1 MPRLDKGD
9 IAVGL
14 AVLVAVGLAVGAMVW
29 LSAPLRRDTGAGAL
43 YAEFPELQHLGT
55 GATVELKGFQ
65 IGTVDEITPRVL
77 SDGNIWFRVRMTIQ
91 WRLADSTRLPLTTQ
105 TTARL
110 LPPLAVG
117 NTKIVLDLPPGGG
130 GQRLVPGATIS
141 GEVGTDPVNA
151 VVTLA
156 DSLSEQIKLT
166 LGKTRG
172 ALDSLQMAAGL
183 AARGVRSTNT
193 AIPNLAAGVAR
204 DIASLD
210 SAIASVRGMLGPT
223 TATADSARALL
234 GSTRRAI
241 DDLSHSVQG
250 HDANIARIIANLD
263 TTSALLQDFVRQIEA
278 KPTRLLTGV
287 TPAPKFNHA
296 VH

>member
-14 AVLVAVGLAVGAMVW
+14 AVLVAVGLAIGAMVW
-29 LSAPLRRDTGAGAL
+29 LSAPLRRDTGKGAL
-43 YAEFPELQHLGT
+43 YTQFSELQNLAAG
-55 GATVELKGFQ
+55 GAVELKGFQ
-65 IGTVDEITPRVL
+65 IGTVDEISPQVS
-77 SDGNIWFRVRMTIQ
+77 SDGNIVFRVRMTVQ
-91 WRLADSTRLPLTTQ
+91 WRLADSTRLPLTTN
-105 TTARL
+105 TTAHL
-110 LPPLAVG
+110 QPPLAVG
-117 NTKIVLDLPPGGG
+117 STKIVLVLPQGG
-130 GQRLVPGATIS
+130 GQRLSPGATIA
-141 GEVGTDPVNA
+141 GTVGGDPIETL
-151 VVTLA
+151 VTLA
-156 DSLSEQIKLT
+156 DSLTEQIKLT

-193 AIPNLAAGVAR
+193 AIPTLAAGVMR

-250 HDANIARIIANLD
+250 HDANIGRIIANLD

-296 VH
+296 TH

>member
-14 AVLVAVGLAVGAMVW
+14 AVLAALALSAGAMIW
-29 LSAPLRRDTGAGAL
+29 LSSPLRRDAGRGSL
-43 YAEFPELQHLGT
+43 YTEFSNVEHLSAQDAVYLQGYQ
-55 GATVELKGFQ
+55 V
-65 IGTVDEITPRVL
+65 GTVDEITPRISSKGKVT
-77 SDGNIWFRVRMTIQ
+77 FHVRMSIQ
-91 WRLADSTRLPLTTQ
+91 WRLADSTRLLLTKGTV
-105 TTARL
+105 AHL
-110 LPPLAVG
+110 EPAFPVG
-117 NTKIVLDLPPGGG
+117 SPSIVLDLPPNGGPP
-130 GQRLVPGATIS
+130 LAPESTIEGS
-141 GEVGTDPVNA
+141 VGITPIDA

-156 DSLSEQIKLT
+156 DSLTEQITLT
-166 LGKTRG
+166 LAKTRG
-172 ALDSLQMAAGL
+172 ALDSVQMAAGL

-204 DIASLD
+204 DLASLD

-287 TPAPKFNHA
+287 SPAPKFNRPIH
-296 VH
+296 

>member
-14 AVLVAVGLAVGAMVW
+14 AVLVAAGLAVGAMVW
-29 LSAPLRRDTGAGAL
+29 LAAPRRDPGAGPLFTDFRDLAGL
-43 YAEFPELQHLGT
+43 RVQDAVELQ
-55 GATVELKGFQ
+55 GAT
-65 IGTVDEITPRVL
+65 IGTVDAITPRVS
-77 SDGNIWFRVRMTIQ
+77 SDGTLMFHVRMNIE
-91 WRLADSTRLPLTTQ
+91 WRMPDSSRLPLTGK

-110 LPPLAVG
+110 QPPLAVG
-117 NTKIVLDLPPGGG
+117 SSKIVLDLPAGGG
-130 GQRLVPGATIS
+130 PRLDPGATIPGS
-141 GEVGTDPVNA
+141 VGADPVNEI
-151 VVTLA
+151 VTLA
-156 DSLSEQIKLT
+156 DSLTEQIKLT

-193 AIPNLAAGVAR
+193 AIPNLAAGVMR

-210 SAIASVRGMLGPT
+210 SAIAGVRGMMAPT

-241 DDLSHSVQG
+241 DDLSRSVQG
-250 HDANIARIIANLD
+250 HDANIGRIIANLD

-278 KPTRLLTGV
+278 KPTPLLTGV

-296 VH
+296 TH

>member
-14 AVLVAVGLAVGAMVW
+14 AVLVAAGLAIGAMVW
-29 LSAPLRRDTGAGAL
+29 LSSPLRRDTGKGAL
-43 YAEFPELQHLGT
+43 YTEFSNVAHLSTQDPVYLQGYQV
-55 GATVELKGFQ
+55 GA
-65 IGTVDEITPRVL
+65 VDEITPRITRNGKVT
-77 SDGNIWFRVRMTIQ
+77 FYVRMSIQ
-91 WRLADSTRLPLTTQ
+91 WRLADSTRLLLTQGTV
-105 TTARL
+105 AHL
-110 LPPLAVG
+110 EPAFPVGSPSIVLELPP
-117 NTKIVLDLPPGGG
+117 NGGPALG
-130 GQRLVPGATIS
+130 PDATIQGS
-141 GEVGTDPVNA
+141 VGANPVDA

-156 DSLSEQIKLT
+156 DSLTEEIKLT

-183 AARGVRSTNT
+183 AARGVRSTNN
-193 AIPNLAAGVAR
+193 AIPNLAAGIGR
-204 DIASLD
+204 DLVSLD

-241 DDLSHSVQG
+241 DDLSRSVQG
-250 HDANIARIIANLD
+250 HDANIGRIIANLD

-287 TPAPKFNHA
+287 TPAPKYNRAIH
-296 VH
+296 

>member
-14 AVLVAVGLAVGAMVW
+14 AVLVAFGLAAGAMIW

-43 YAEFPELQHLGT
+43 YTEFPELAGLAVSDEVT
-55 GATVELKGFQ
+55 LKGFKL
-65 IGTVDEITPRVL
+65 GTVDEITPRIS
-77 SDGNIWFRVRMTIQ
+77 SDGNLVFRVRMSVQ
-91 WRLADSTRLPLTTQ
+91 WRLADSTRLPLTKGTL
-105 TTARL
+105 ARL
-110 LPPLAVG
+110 EPPTVVGQPSIVLYLPPSG
-117 NTKIVLDLPPGGG
+117 RE
-130 GQRLVPGATIS
+130 RLGPGATIDGS
-141 GEVGTDPVNA
+141 VGTSPITE
-151 VVTLA
+151 VVQLA
-156 DSLSEQIKLT
+156 DSLEYQLKLT

-172 ALDSLQMAAGL
+172 VLDSLSVAAGL

-210 SAIASVRGMLGPT
+210 SAITSVRGMLGPT

-278 KPTRLLTGV
+278 KPARLLTGV
-287 TPAPKFNHA
+287 KPSPQFNRP

>member
-14 AVLVAVGLAVGAMVW
+14 AVLVAVGIAAGAMIW
-29 LSAPLRRDTGAGAL
+29 LSAPLRRDPGVGTLYTEFHDLAGL
-43 YAEFPELQHLGT
+43 QVQDGVELQ
-55 GATVELKGFQ
+55 GAH
-65 IGTVDEITPRVL
+65 IGTVDEIAPHIHP
-77 SDGNIWFRVRMTIQ
+77 DGQLMFRVRMSIQ
-91 WRLADSTRLPLTTQ
+91 WRLADSTRLPLTNK

-110 LPPLAVG
+110 QPALAVG
-117 NTKIVLDLPPGGG
+117 SPKIVLDLVSGGG
-130 GQRLVPGATIS
+130 SRIAPGDTIP
-141 GEVGTDPVNA
+141 GTVGTDPIAA

-156 DSLSEQIKLT
+156 DSLTEEIKLT

-193 AIPNLAAGVAR
+193 AIPSLAAGVAR

-250 HDANIARIIANLD
+250 HDANIGRIIANLD

-287 TPAPKFNHA
+287 TPAPKFSKA

>member
-1 MPRLDKGD
+1 MSRLDKGD

-14 AVLVAVGLAVGAMVW
+14 AVLVALGIAVGATVW
-29 LSAPLRRDTGAGAL
+29 LSSPLRRDTGAGAL
-43 YAEFPELQHLGT
+43 YTEFHDLAGLQVQDGVELQ
-55 GATVELKGFQ
+55 GAR
-65 IGTVDEITPRVL
+65 IGTVDEIAPHIHANGDL
-77 SDGNIWFRVRMTIQ
+77 MFRVRMSIQ
-91 WRLADSTRLPLTTQ
+91 WRLADSTRLPLTNK

-110 LPPLAVG
+110 QPALAVG
-117 NTKIVLDLPPGGG
+117 SPKIVLDLPPGGG
-130 GQRLVPGATIS
+130 PRIAPGATIP
-141 GEVGTDPVNA
+141 GTVGTDPIAA
-151 VVTLA
+151 VVMLA
-156 DSLSEQIKLT
+156 DSLTEEIKLT

-172 ALDSLQMAAGL
+172 ALDSLSMAAGL

-210 SAIASVRGMLGPT
+210 SAIAGVRGMLGPT

-250 HDANIARIIANLD
+250 HDANIARVIANLD

-287 TPAPKFNHA
+287 KPPAQFNRA

>member
-14 AVLVAVGLAVGAMVW
+14 AVLGALALSAGAMIW

-43 YAEFPELQHLGT
+43 YTEFPELSGLAVSNDVT
-55 GATVELKGFQ
+55 LKGFK
-65 IGTVDEITPRVL
+65 IGTVDAITPKIS
-77 SDGNIWFRVRMTIQ
+77 SDGNLVFDVRMTIQ
-91 WRLADSTRLPLTTQ
+91 WRLADSSRLPLTKGTL
-105 TTARL
+105 AHL
-110 LPPLAVG
+110 EPAFPVGSPSIVLYLPPS
-117 NTKIVLDLPPGGG
+117 G
-130 GQRLVPGATIS
+130 GQRLAPGATIDGAVGS
-141 GEVGTDPVNA
+141 SPITEVVM
-151 VVTLA
+151 LA
-156 DSLSEQIKLT
+156 DSLEYQLKLT

-172 ALDSLQMAAGL
+172 VLDSLSMAAGL

-193 AIPNLAAGVAR
+193 AIPNLAAGIAR

-241 DDLSHSVQG
+241 DDLSRSVQG
-250 HDANIARIIANLD
+250 HDANIAHVIANLD

-287 TPAPKFNHA
+287 KPPAQFNRPLH
-296 VH
+296 